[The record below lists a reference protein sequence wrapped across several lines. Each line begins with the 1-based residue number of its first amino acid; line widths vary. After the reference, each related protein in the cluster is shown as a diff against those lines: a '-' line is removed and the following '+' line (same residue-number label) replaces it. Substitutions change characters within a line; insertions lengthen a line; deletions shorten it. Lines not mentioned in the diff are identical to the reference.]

1 MKKIEINS
9 FKITHTV
16 RIVTVNISILILLLV
31 VLEFIFAVIQTNRE
45 ISDNLKIKNQNNNI
59 EFPKLT
65 FGAYLFEVK
74 IGLFIITEKQII
86 INILPWTNSESLRS
100 ESSTKKTVLSL
111 QVVHLLMGNL

>member
-65 FGAYLFEVK
+65 FGEYLLK
-74 IGLFIITEKQII
+74 LKSGCL
-86 INILPWTNSESLRS
+86 L
-100 ESSTKKTVLSL
+100 L
-111 QVVHLLMGNL
+111 QKNRL